1 MECETDNKLAFLDAL
16 VCRNTTVLRETQQ
29 QIFAVFPY
37 FGHQSQK
44 MQEQLSSLFT
54 KYFNDIQFNILLINN
69 FKIGSFFIIKI
80 DFQKICRLLWFIN
93 LVVYVV
99 YPSTRVHD
107 PCSLCQSSWAR
118 RQKSPY
124 QSFAN

>member
-1 MECETDNKLAFLDAL
+1 MLPYAAVLSNKFSDNSD
-16 VCRNTTVLRETQQ
+16 VLRETQQ

-44 MQEQLSSLFT
+44 MQEELSSLFT

-69 FKIGSFFIIKI
+69 FKIGSFFIIKLG
-80 DFQKICRLLWFIN
+80 FQRTCGLLWFIN

-99 YPSTRVHD
+99 HPST
-107 PCSLCQSSWAR
+107 
-118 RQKSPY
+118 
-124 QSFAN
+124 